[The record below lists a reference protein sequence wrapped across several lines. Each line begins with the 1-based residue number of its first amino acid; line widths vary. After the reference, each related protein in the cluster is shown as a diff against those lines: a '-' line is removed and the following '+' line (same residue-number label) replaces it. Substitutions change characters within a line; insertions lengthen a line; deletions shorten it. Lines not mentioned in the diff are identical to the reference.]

1 MTQKE
6 VKPVMFIDYDD
17 TLLASTAIQ
26 AALANKGAAGSAEE
40 AHNIA
45 LLRANLAQLETSV
58 INFLKA
64 AKHHG
69 DICLVTN
76 GENGWVEQ
84 SCSRYMPSV
93 VPYLKTV
100 PIFSARHF
108 FEKKDPHNPMIWKLH
123 AFTHLLSVANP
134 TPRQV
139 ISIGDSNCEREAIK
153 RACSPLK
160 GCHVKIIKLIE
171 QPTIE
176 RLSRQLD
183 IIAGIMSKIV
193 IHQGSLDEEIKVE
206 EVRPEVIVFD
216 QIALRA
222 GFSGDNVMEDDPIP
236 AAASASASAEKR

>member
-6 VKPVMFIDYDD
+6 EKPVMFVDYDD

-26 AALANKGAAGSAEE
+26 AALANKGPAGSAEE
-40 AHNIA
+40 AETIA
-45 LLRANLAQLETSV
+45 LLRANLAQLEASV
-58 INFLKA
+58 INFLEAVKR
-64 AKHHG
+64 HG
-69 DICLVTN
+69 DVCLVTN

-139 ISIGDSNCEREAIK
+139 ISIGDSNCEREAIIQ
-153 RACSPLK
+153 ACSPLK
-160 GCHVKIIKLIE
+160 GCLVKIFKLIE
-171 QPTIE
+171 RPTIE
-176 RLSRQLD
+176 RLSRQLN
-183 IIAGIMSKIV
+183 IIAGIMSEIV
-193 IHQGSLDEEIKVE
+193 NHPGNLDEEIKVE
-206 EVRPEVIVFD
+206 EVRPKVIVFD
-216 QIALRA
+216 PIALRA
-222 GFSGDNVMEDDPIP
+222 GIGGDNVMEDDPIP
-236 AAASASASAEKR
+236 AAAASAEKR